1 MPGTSEALLAGL
13 DPEQREVAVAARGPV
28 CVLAGAGTGKTRAIT
43 YRIAYAA
50 LSGTVDP
57 AHVLALTFTVRAAG
71 ELRGRLRQLGVGQV
85 RASTFHA
92 AALRQLNYF
101 WPRGDRRAAAA
112 ADRLQGRPGPG
123 GGQARP
129 GPPRRHP
136 GALAD
141 TAAEIEWAKVI
152 QVRPDGYTAAAA
164 AADRSAV
171 AGRTT
176 WPRSTPP
183 TRSCGGSGT

>member
-13 DPEQREVAVAARGPV
+13 DREQREVALAARGPV

-50 LSGTVDP
+50 QSGTVDP

-71 ELRGRLRQLGVGQV
+71 ELRGRLRQLGAGQV

-101 WPRGDRRAAAA
+101 WPRVVG
-112 ADRLQGRPGPG
+112 GRPPRLIDAKVALVREAAKR
-123 GGQARP
+123 ARVRVE
-129 GPPRRHP
+129 GAA
-136 GALAD
+136 ALAD
-141 TAAEIEWAKVI
+141 AAAEIE
-152 QVRPDGYTAAAA
+152 
-164 AADRSAV
+164 
-171 AGRTT
+171 
-176 WPRSTPP
+176 
-183 TRSCGGSGT
+183 

>member
-1 MPGTSEALLAGL
+1 MRYEGGMADVMPGTSEALLAGL
-13 DPEQREVAVAARGPV
+13 DPEQRQVALAARGPV
-28 CVLAGAGTGKTRAIT
+28 CVLAGAGTGKTRAVT

-101 WPRGDRRAAAA
+101 WPRVVGWRTPQLVDFKAGLVLEVVKCSRV
-112 ADRLQGRPGPG
+112 LLEGT
-123 GGQARP
+123 
-129 GPPRRHP
+129 P
-136 GALAD
+136 GAMALTYD
-141 TAAEIEWAKVI
+141 
-152 QVRPDGYTAAAA
+152 
-164 AADRSAV
+164 SNL
-171 AGRTT
+171 
-176 WPRSTPP
+176 
-183 TRSCGGSGT
+183 